1 MQCCEGKKSIKMQ
14 LSQFQWKLLISRN
27 LCTCGYFFFFFPF
40 ELSRPIYSVVCSC
53 AGLLSDSCNPGEA
66 AVIVSQM
73 TPVFH
78 TTIWELLDSA
88 HSSHLSH
95 LLLWPLEIPE
105 WNSAIFGW
113 RVMDETASFVIYQHF
128 PYQCSLNGIRLDRK
142 EPILDAGKHPD
153 LVIISFFT
161 LVHVRVLWKISRFSN
176 QKKREAFPALFLK
189 YHRSDSAGY
198 QPQQLVPT
206 PASIMETQI
215 LSDWRLDLH
224 ICYAAAISFK

>member
-1 MQCCEGKKSIKMQ
+1 M
-14 LSQFQWKLLISRN
+14 WLL
-27 LCTCGYFFFFFPF
+27 FFFSF
-40 ELSRPIYSVVCSC
+40 ELNRPIYSVILCSY
-53 AGLLSDSCNPGEA
+53 AGLLSDSCNPGQA

-95 LLLWPLEIPE
+95 LLLWPLEIPQ

-113 RVMDETASFVIYQHF
+113 RHMAGTASFVIYQHF

-142 EPILDAGKHPD
+142 EPILDAGNHPD

-161 LVHVRVLWKISRFSN
+161 LVHVSVLWKISSFSD
-176 QKKREAFPALFLK
+176 QRRRETFPALFL
-189 YHRSDSAGY
+189 
-198 QPQQLVPT
+198 
-206 PASIMETQI
+206 
-215 LSDWRLDLH
+215 
-224 ICYAAAISFK
+224 

>member
-1 MQCCEGKKSIKMQ
+1 MQ

-27 LCTCGYFFFFFPF
+27 LYTCGYYFFSF
-40 ELSRPIYSVVCSC
+40 ELNRPIYSVILCPY
-53 AGLLSDSCNPGEA
+53 AGLLSDSCNPGQA

-95 LLLWPLEIPE
+95 LLLWPLEIPQ

-113 RVMDETASFVIYQHF
+113 RHMAGTASFVIYQLF

-142 EPILDAGKHPD
+142 EPILDAGNHPD

-161 LVHVRVLWKISRFSN
+161 LVHVSVLWKISSFSN
-176 QKKREAFPALFLK
+176 QRKKETFPALFL
-189 YHRSDSAGY
+189 
-198 QPQQLVPT
+198 
-206 PASIMETQI
+206 
-215 LSDWRLDLH
+215 
-224 ICYAAAISFK
+224 

>member
-1 MQCCEGKKSIKMQ
+1 M
-14 LSQFQWKLLISRN
+14 WWLL
-27 LCTCGYFFFFFPF
+27 FFSF
-40 ELSRPIYSVVCSC
+40 ELSRPIYSVILRSY
-53 AGLLSDSCNPGEA
+53 AGLLSDSCNPGQA

-78 TTIWELLDSA
+78 TIIWELLHSA

-95 LLLWPLEIPE
+95 LLLRPLEIPQ

-113 RVMDETASFVIYQHF
+113 RDMAGTASFVTYQHI

-142 EPILDAGKHPD
+142 EPILDAGNHPD

-161 LVHVRVLWKISRFSN
+161 LVHVLRKISSFTNS
-176 QKKREAFPALFLK
+176 KKKGNISSSLSLV
-189 YHRSDSAGY
+189 SQVWLQGS
-198 QPQQLVPT
+198 QPQQLVP
-206 PASIMETQI
+206 ALANIMETWT

-224 ICYAAAISFK
+224 IFYAAAISFK